1 MMLARRIVCAHLL
14 AAIAVFFSTAS
25 LAQGQPAT
33 GFPAR
38 TVRIIVAF
46 PPGSSPDV
54 VARSVTEDLSKA
66 WGHPVVVEN
75 RPGAGAIIGTD
86 TVAKA
91 EPDGHTL
98 YMGTMGALVLN
109 VHLYK
114 KLPYD
119 PVRDFSGVTFVA
131 DAAFSLAVH
140 PSVKAQSVG
149 ELVALAKANPG
160 KLNYSSGASF
170 AQLLGE
176 AFKQRTGSAIENVS
190 YKGVQPAISD
200 LLAGQVQLTFADLA
214 SILPQHKAG
223 KVRILGVTGARRSV
237 IAPEIPTL
245 AEQGVADYD
254 FSTWYAFVAPS
265 ATPRPVIEKLNADVS
280 RALNQP
286 ETRKR
291 LAGLGLDVH
300 PSRPEAVDALVRS
313 EIEKWGKVV
322 RDSGI
327 QPQ

>member
-1 MMLARRIVCAHLL
+1 MLARRTARTWLF
-14 AAIAVFFSTAS
+14 AAVAALCSAAA
-25 LAQGQPAT
+25 LAQGPAA
-33 GFPAR
+33 FPAR
-38 TVRIIVAF
+38 TVRIIVGF

-66 WGHPVVVEN
+66 WGHAVVVEN
-75 RPGAGAIIGTD
+75 RPGAGAIIGSD

-91 EPDGHTL
+91 EPDGHTI

-119 PVRDFSGVTFVA
+119 PPRDFAGVTFVA
-131 DAAFSLAVH
+131 DAAFALAVH
-140 PSVKAQSVG
+140 PGVSAHSVG
-149 ELVALAKANPG
+149 ELIALAKANPG

-176 AFKQRTGSAIENVS
+176 AFKQRTGTVIENVS
-190 YKGVQPAISD
+190 YKGVQPAIND

-254 FSTWYAFVAPS
+254 FSTWYAFVAPA
-265 ATPRPVIEKLNADVS
+265 ATPRPVIEKLSADVG
-280 RALNQP
+280 RALTQP

-291 LAGLGLDVH
+291 LATLGLDVR
-300 PSRPEAVDALVRS
+300 PSRPEAVDALIRAD
-313 EIEKWGKVV
+313 IEKWSKVV
-322 RDSGI
+322 RDAGM